1 MKVVL
6 NRRKTKTKE
15 ILAEEQAG
23 FTADRIFTKISLS
36 VKNAFNINKICTFKK
51 AFDMGMTRT
60 LIGNIL
66 KKNSSANLF
75 RGIEHLYGKAIG
87 EVHMNGITEE
97 WLIISLNVTM
107 PSLAYSLLYFFLER
121 VISDGKASICG
132 RTMTN
137 HRFSD
142 NIEAPDCRRRA

>member
-1 MKVVL
+1 
-6 NRRKTKTKE
+6 
-15 ILAEEQAG
+15 
-23 FTADRIFTKISLS
+23 
-36 VKNAFNINKICTFKK
+36 
-51 AFDMGMTRT
+51 MGMTRT

-66 KKNSSANLF
+66 KYNSSANLF

-87 EVHMNGITEE
+87 EVHVNGITEE
-97 WLIISLNVTM
+97 WLIISLIVTM
-107 PSLAYSLLYFFLER
+107 PSLAYSLLYFFPER

-142 NIEAPDCRRRA
+142 KIEAPDRRRRA